1 MITTNPNGI
10 PAVPLAE
17 RLAAQARAARW
28 NYLARVEALAL
39 DSLAHELSA
48 LLLALK
54 VMA

>member
-1 MITTNPNGI
+1 MSTTNPNGI

-28 NYLARVEALAL
+28 HYLARLEALAH
-39 DSLAHELSA
+39 DSLVREVSA

-54 VMA
+54 VMS